1 MKNTHTPFAMLA
13 VLVAAAFLLFGC
25 EGPQGPAGKDGKD
38 GQTGVLN
45 LEGFAPGI
53 NCGSCHN
60 PDIDTTYYL
69 WARRYQWERSLHAYG
84 GDLERNG
91 PNCAGCHTTEG
102 LIERW
107 KNNWSTQVVGAK
119 DNPSPPGCFACH
131 SPHSR
136 GNFTLRDTTP
146 VTIASFIVGVPD
158 ATFDYGKG
166 NMCVQCHQTRT
177 ASPMTPKPDPT
188 KTAPTDT
195 IVITSSRWY
204 PHYGVQGQMLMGT
217 GGFEFQGYNY
227 RGHSNH
233 TTNATIRQEGCV
245 ICHMASQVY
254 PPDLG
259 TGRGGGHTMKIRYSS
274 TEAGTDTLFVLTG
287 CNQSG
292 CHGAGGFT
300 KTSLL
305 AAEKAIEDSLH
316 ALETLLI
323 QRGWLTTSGL
333 VNASSSRPL
342 KIAPAAKAGA
352 LYNYF
357 FVEHD
362 ASRGMHNT
370 KYAQDLLNS
379 SLQALR
385 TP

>member
-1 MKNTHTPFAMLA
+1 MKTLTFVLA
-13 VLVAAAFLLFGC
+13 VLAVFLGMIVLIAGC
-25 EGPQGPAGKDGKD
+25 EGPAGPGGKDG
-38 GQTGVLN
+38 TSTVIN

-53 NCGSCHN
+53 KCGSCHN

-69 WARRYQWERSLHAYG
+69 WARRYQWQNSLHAYG

-91 PNCAGCHTTEG
+91 PDCAGCHTTEG

-107 KNNWSTQVVGAK
+107 KNNFQQSQTVGAK

-136 GNFTLRDTTP
+136 GNFSLRDATP
-146 VTIASFIVGVPD
+146 VTITSFIAGVPD
-158 ATFDYGKG
+158 ASFDYGKG
-166 NMCVQCHQTRT
+166 NMCVRCHQTRFVST
-177 ASPMTPKPDPT
+177 ASSNMNPKPDPT

-195 IVITSSRWY
+195 ISITSSRWY

-217 GGFEFQGYNY
+217 GGFQFQGYTY
-227 RGHSNH
+227 RGNSNH
-233 TTNATIRQEGCV
+233 TTNSGIRQDGCPA
-245 ICHMASQVY
+245 CHMASQTY

-259 TGRGGGHTMKIRYSS
+259 SGRGGGHTMKIRYSS
-274 TEAGTDTLFVLTG
+274 DESESDTLFVLKG

-292 CHGAGGFT
+292 CHGSNAFT
-300 KTSLL
+300 KTTLL
-305 AAEKAIEDSLH
+305 AAEKSIDDSLH

-323 QRGWLTTSGL
+323 QKGWITSSGT
-333 VNASSSRPL
+333 VRTPL
-342 KIAPAAKAGA
+342 RIAPAAKAGA

-357 FVEHD
+357 FIEHD
-362 ASRGMHNT
+362 ASKGMHNT

-379 SLQALR
+379 SLQVLR

>member
-1 MKNTHTPFAMLA
+1 MKKSHTPLAMLA
-13 VLVAAAFLLFGC
+13 VLVVATLVLSGC
-25 EGPQGPAGKDGKD
+25 EGPQGPPGKDGKD

-45 LEGFAPGI
+45 LEGFAPNI
-53 NCGSCHN
+53 NCGNCHN
-60 PDIDTTYYL
+60 PDLDTTYYL
-69 WARRYQWERSLHAYG
+69 WARRYQWTNSKHAYG

-91 PNCAGCHTTEG
+91 PDCAGCHTTEG
-102 LIERW
+102 FIERW
-107 KNNWSTQVVGAK
+107 KNNWTSQRVGAK

-136 GNFTLRDTTP
+136 GNFSLRDTVP
-146 VTIASFIVGVPD
+146 VVIKSYVGGVPD
-158 ATFDYGKG
+158 LTFDYGKG
-166 NMCVQCHQTRT
+166 NICAQCHQTRSL
-177 ASPMTPKPDPT
+177 SPVPNPN
-188 KTAPTDT
+188 KTANTDT
-195 IVITSSRWY
+195 ITITSSRWY
-204 PHYGVQGQMLMGT
+204 PHYGVQAQMLAGT
-217 GGFEFQGYNY
+217 GGFEFVGYNY
-227 RGHSNH
+227 RGSSNH

-245 ICHMASQVY
+245 ACHMASQVY

-259 TGRGGGHTMKIRYSS
+259 SGRGGGHTMKIRYSS
-274 TEAGTDTLFVLTG
+274 DETQSDTLFVLKG

-292 CHGAGGFT
+292 CHGSPGFT
-300 KTSLL
+300 KATIL

-323 QRGWLTTSGL
+323 QRQWLTTSGL
-333 VNASSSRPL
+333 VNASTSRPL
-342 KIAPAAKAGA
+342 KIAPEAKAGA

-362 ASRGMHNT
+362 LSRGMHNT

>member
-1 MKNTHTPFAMLA
+1 MKTSVVAFPLIAA
-13 VLVAAAFLLFGC
+13 LVAVVFLLIGC
-25 EGPQGPAGKDGKD
+25 EGPPGPAGQNGRVD
-38 GQTGVLN
+38 TISAVN
-45 LEGFAPGI
+45 FEGFAPGI
-53 NCGSCHN
+53 KCADCHN

-69 WARRYQWERSLHAYG
+69 WARRYQWENSLHAYG

-91 PNCAGCHTTEG
+91 PDCAGCHTTEG
-102 LIERW
+102 FIERW
-107 KNNWSTQVVGAK
+107 KNNWQSLTVRAK

-136 GNFTLRDTTP
+136 GNFTRRDTTA
-146 VTIASFIVGVPD
+146 VTIASYIVGV
-158 ATFDYGKG
+158 ANASFDYGNG
-166 NMCVQCHQTRT
+166 NICVRCHQTRSM
-177 ASPMTPKPDPT
+177 SPMPDPT

-195 IVITSSRWY
+195 ITITSSRWY

-217 GGFEFQGYNY
+217 GGFQFQGYTYQGN
-227 RGHSNH
+227 SNH
-233 TTNATIRQEGCV
+233 TTNAGIRQEGCV
-245 ICHMASQVY
+245 ACHMASQVY

-274 TEAGTDTLFVLTG
+274 DENATDTLFVLKG

-292 CHGAGGFT
+292 CHGSPGFT
-300 KTSLL
+300 KASLL
-305 AAEKAIEDSLH
+305 AVEKTLEDSLQV
-316 ALETLLI
+316 LETLLI
-323 QRGWLTTSGL
+323 QRNWLTTSGT
-333 VNASSSRPL
+333 VRTPL
-342 KIAPAAKAGA
+342 RIAPAAKAGA

-357 FVEHD
+357 FIEHD

-370 KYAQDLLNS
+370 KYAQDLINS